1 VLATIIWSAVSC
13 CSTGAGGAGC
23 GSSFFVK
30 IEESGKPPPGASD
43 AGTIRG
49 SRDGFTAPS
58 GSGGS
63 GTGCDGGE
71 GCDDCDDGGGSGDA
85 FTNLDGVDLAAGV
98 PTPSAES
105 PGTGVAFIAFLMKAY
120 DSGLKKSIEQ
130 PENAL
135 ATAIPIDTAE
145 AAITKHRAA
154 ARGND
159 LLFCIS

>member
-1 VLATIIWSAVSC
+1 MPL
-13 CSTGAGGAGC
+13 
-23 GSSFFVK
+23 
-30 IEESGKPPPGASD
+30 PGASE

-58 GSGGS
+58 GRGGR
-63 GTGCDGGE
+63 GIGCE
-71 GCDDCDDGGGSGDA
+71 GCEDCAVCDGGGSGDA
-85 FTNLDGVDLAAGV
+85 FTNLDGVELAAGV
-98 PTPSAES
+98 AAPSAES
-105 PGTGVAFIAFLMKAY
+105 FGTGVALIAFLLKAY

-135 ATAIPIDTAE
+135 ATAIPIDTE
-145 AAITKHRAA
+145 AANAKHRAA